1 MSLGEVSLFKL
12 FIFSLFSLPSI
23 YLAYNISEQDL
34 NYIYSN
40 TGNTIQNSL
49 FIISLLVDNLVRD
62 YFYTFRYCWGF
73 ILVIFDSMITNYI
86 IFLGYLV
93 KHMLVYPTCIVLGI
107 TSSVLLWITRLIIK
121 DIFSIKFKK

>member
-1 MSLGEVSLFKL
+1 MSFGEVTLFRL
-12 FIFSLFSLPSI
+12 FLFSLFSIPSF
-23 YLAYNISEQDL
+23 YLVYNISNNDL
-34 NYIYSN
+34 DYIYNN
-40 TGNTIQNSL
+40 TGNVIQNCL

-107 TSSVLLWITRLIIK
+107 TSSVLLWIARLIIK